1 MEYYEIASLLG
12 SGSFAKVYLARDT
25 RRPQSR
31 VALKLIDV
39 ELCRRKAAEGN
50 ADGDGESSD
59 ATALLRREADVHATV
74 SAARHPNI
82 VGLLESFRYV
92 DNAGAEVVA
101 LAMEHCP
108 RGDMQQYMKRVRDL
122 RREGGSPIILE
133 DEGTF
138 LRGGEILSGMSQLL
152 AGLSFLH
159 SRGVCHRDIKSSN
172 VFLCPRDCHARN
184 QDDGFFTLSDCRIK
198 LGDLVCYSAG

>member
-1 MEYYEIASLLG
+1 MKRFKITTTNYHDDESRRIQLSSLLATVDETHSRATAPTERAMEYYEIASLLG

-39 ELCRRKAAEGN
+39 ERCRRKAAEGN

-108 RGDMQQYMKRVRDL
+108 RGDMQQYMN
-122 RREGGSPIILE
+122 I
-133 DEGTF
+133 F
-138 LRGGEILSGMSQLL
+138 
-152 AGLSFLH
+152 
-159 SRGVCHRDIKSSN
+159 
-172 VFLCPRDCHARN
+172 
-184 QDDGFFTLSDCRIK
+184 
-198 LGDLVCYSAG
+198 